1 MRKQSF
7 EIIEDNDKFIKIYE
21 EYDMYLFSLTF
32 NKAGM
37 FLLMKR

>member
-21 EYDMYLFSLTF
+21 EYHMYLFF
-32 NKAGM
+32 INI
-37 FLLMKR
+37 